1 VSGSEPLDRTALVVL
16 EATGISAS
24 ARVVLLCLIGLLL
37 VILGFLIAFA
47 LMIRRRPVAET
58 RVSPDRDRARPTRGE
73 RSPAAPAAPTTGASA
88 GALGVARSETMAC
101 PTCRRQYESL
111 LEFCPRD
118 ARQLVPLSQLDAR
131 PSGSVCPA
139 CRRGSEPGTRFCP
152 HDGSELIAVALYEAT
167 RSDQDAEPA
176 GPTGVMCK
184 ICPQCRSRHDL
195 AATFCGRD
203 GSELVAIN

>member
-1 VSGSEPLDRTALVVL
+1 MPGSEPLDRTALVVL

-24 ARVVLLCLIGLLL
+24 ARIVLLCLIGLLL

-47 LMIRRRPVAET
+47 MLIRRRPVAET
-58 RVSPDRDRARPTRGE
+58 RVSPDRARPPLSE
-73 RSPAAPAAPTTGASA
+73 RVPPAPAAPSTGAAA

-167 RSDQDAEPA
+167 RSDQDAEPS
-176 GPTGVMCK
+176 GPTGVMAK
-184 ICPQCRSRHDL
+184 ICPQCRSHHDL
-195 AATFCGRD
+195 AATYCGRD

>member
-1 VSGSEPLDRTALVVL
+1 VPGPAPLDRTPLVVL
-16 EATGISAS
+16 EATGISPS

-47 LMIRRRPVAET
+47 LLIRRRPVAEG
-58 RVSPDRDRARPTRGE
+58 RAARPRPGPPRTT
-73 RSPAAPAAPTTGASA
+73 SPAPEPAGAAAGAS
-88 GALGVARSETMAC
+88 GALALARSETMAC

-118 ARQLVPLSQLDAR
+118 ARQLVPLSQLDSR

-139 CRRGSEPGTRFCP
+139 CRRASEPGTRFCP
-152 HDGSELIAVALYEAT
+152 HDGSEVIAVALYEAT
-167 RSDQDAEPA
+167 RSDSDAEPS
-176 GPTGVMCK
+176 GPTGVMAK

>member
-1 VSGSEPLDRTALVVL
+1 M
-16 EATGISAS
+16 EATGIPAS

-47 LMIRRRPVAET
+47 LLIRRRPGGTAAT
-58 RVSPDRDRARPTRGE
+58 ARPARDRAAVPRPQGADEPRPA
-73 RSPAAPAAPTTGASA
+73 RAAPGPGES
-88 GALGVARSETMAC
+88 GALALVRSETMAC

-118 ARQLVPLSQLDAR
+118 ARRLVPLSQLDGR

-139 CRRGSEPGTRFCP
+139 CRRGSEPGSRFCP
-152 HDGSELIAVALYEAT
+152 HDGSELIPVSRCEAT
-167 RSDQDAEPA
+167 RRDGDGEPS
-176 GPTGVMCK
+176 GPTGVMAK

>member
-1 VSGSEPLDRTALVVL
+1 MPGPAHPDSLALVVM
-16 EATGISAS
+16 EASGIPSG

-47 LMIRRRPVAET
+47 VLIRRRPAGA
-58 RVSPDRDRARPTRGE
+58 RAPRSRAARGDE
-73 RSPAAPAAPTTGASA
+73 REEARQPRAATGGGAS
-88 GALGVARSETMAC
+88 GALAVARSESMAC
-101 PTCRRQYESL
+101 PTCRRQYDSL

-118 ARQLVPLSQLDAR
+118 ARRLVPLSQLDAR
-131 PSGSVCPA
+131 SSGTVCPA

-152 HDGSELIAVALYEAT
+152 HDGSELIPVSLYEAT
-167 RSDQDAEPA
+167 RSDADEPS
-176 GPTGVMCK
+176 GPTGVMAK

-195 AATFCGRD
+195 AALFCGRD